1 MFRHHLYFRSVGP
14 VSLSA
19 RRWNPELGVYED
31 SAVIDNVRSVTV
43 AGGGNNRSISSKA
56 EKQTPVP
63 IKKSAGDSRHPAS
76 VASPASS
83 AGFAWS
89 SFQDSP
95 APITLPS
102 FKEVTASWD
111 TDGPLSPSAA
121 LLPDKRVVTNV
132 PLLMPKQGQSP
143 SNPSG
148 AVTAPVAPLP
158 PGDGRRAVSLGEL
171 FGPGVVRSNQ
181 ASSDLQ
187 KGGTFSLPYTPGVSF
202 KGVIP
207 SKPLGA
213 PKPVLLPQVPPSGSH
228 VPKQVISPQSL
239 PSGLPLRPSIKD
251 FPMLGPFPPLL
262 GFSAQVKMAPRFRA
276 SSPELP
282 SIISMPSN
290 TGTSSAPAKKSLL
303 VPSSAMRRK
312 V

>member
-1 MFRHHLYFRSVGP
+1 MT
-14 VSLSA
+14 LSA

-31 SAVIDNVRSVTV
+31 SAVIENERGVPV
-43 AGGGNNRSISSKA
+43 AGGGSVNPVRSVSSKA
-56 EKQTPVP
+56 EKQIPVP

-132 PLLMPKQGQSP
+132 PLLMPKQGP

-148 AVTAPVAPLP
+148 AVTAPVAPSP

-181 ASSDLQ
+181 VSSDLQ
-187 KGGTFSLPYTPGVSF
+187 KGGTLSLPYTPGVSF
-202 KGVIP
+202 GGVVP

-251 FPMLGPFPPLL
+251 FPMLGNPFPPLP
-262 GFSAQVKMAPRFRA
+262 GFSAQGKMAPKFRA

-303 VPSSAMRRK
+303 IPSSAMRRK
-312 V
+312 G